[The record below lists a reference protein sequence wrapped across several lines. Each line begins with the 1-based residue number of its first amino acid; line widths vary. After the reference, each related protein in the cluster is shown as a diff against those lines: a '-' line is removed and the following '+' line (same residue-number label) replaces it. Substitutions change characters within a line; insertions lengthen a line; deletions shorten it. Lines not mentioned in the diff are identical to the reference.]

1 MLKKLT
7 LIVLVGLALS
17 SCNKEY
23 NRAMKS
29 TDKDEIFTIANQLY
43 QDGKYTQALEL
54 YDRISTSFVGTEQA
68 ADIAYNTAEAN
79 FKDENYKLAGHLFK
93 NFAGSYPMDKR
104 AEEGLYLSAFS
115 YYKDSPKYNLDQTST
130 FIAIDELQ
138 GFINSYPNS
147 DHVSDA
153 NKYITELRQK
163 LELKAFEIGKVYYKT
178 MKYKAAGV
186 AFDNMIDEF
195 PDSKFREEAMMY
207 SLRSKAELAINFSRI
222 ELKDLRLQEARTQY
236 RQLNKLYPESK
247 FKNEAEKL
255 IKNIEVDME
264 KSKTSL
270 AEIEKQK
277 QEQAELNSK

>member
-23 NRAMKS
+23 NKAMKS
-29 TDKDEIFTIANQLY
+29 TDKDEIFNIATQLY
-43 QDGKYTQALEL
+43 KQGKYTEAIEL
-54 YDRISTSFVGTEQA
+54 YDRISTSFVGTDEA
-68 ADIAYNTAEAN
+68 SDIAYNTADSH
-79 FKDENYKLAGHLFK
+79 FKDENFKLAGHLFK
-93 NFAGSYPMDKR
+93 NFSGSYPMDKR
-104 AEEGLYLSAFS
+104 AEEALYLSAFS

-130 FIAIDELQ
+130 FTAIDELQ
-138 GFINSYPNS
+138 GFINTYPNS
-147 DHVSDA
+147 EHVNDA

-186 AFDNMIDEF
+186 AFDNMADEY

-222 ELKDLRLQEARTQY
+222 ENKDLRLQEARTQY
-236 RQLNKLYPESK
+236 RQLTKFYPNSQYK
-247 FKNEAEKL
+247 SEAEKL
-255 IKNIEVDME
+255 LKNIEADLD
-264 KSKTSL
+264 KAKKDL
-270 AEIEKQK
+270 AEIEKAKK
-277 QEQAELNSK
+277 QALANNK

>member
-23 NRAMKS
+23 NKAMKS
-29 TDKDEIFTIANQLY
+29 TDKDEIFNIATQLY
-43 QDGKYTQALEL
+43 KQGKYTEAIEL
-54 YDRISTSFVGTEQA
+54 YDRISTSFVGTDEA
-68 ADIAYNTAEAN
+68 SDIAYNTADSH
-79 FKDENYKLAGHLFK
+79 FKDENFKLAGHLFK
-93 NFAGSYPMDKR
+93 NFSGSYPMDKR
-104 AEEGLYLSAFS
+104 AEEALYLSAFS

-130 FIAIDELQ
+130 FTAIDELQ
-138 GFINSYPNS
+138 GFINTYPNS
-147 DHVSDA
+147 EHVNDA

-186 AFDNMIDEF
+186 AFDNMVDEY

-222 ELKDLRLQEARTQY
+222 ENKDLRLQEARTQY
-236 RQLNKLYPESK
+236 RQLIKFYPNSQYK
-247 FKNEAEKL
+247 SEAEKL
-255 IKNIEVDME
+255 LKNIEADLD
-264 KSKTSL
+264 KAKKDL
-270 AEIEKQK
+270 AEIEKAKK
-277 QEQAELNSK
+277 QALANNK